1 MFISNNQK
9 AEAAYSIN
17 DLQEEIEKDMSLNLP
32 LRTSVFLKKITK
44 KALLNQDM
52 YYRIEKKTKIW
63 WPIIAWLHY
72 YFLDYKMDTFN
83 SKWIGVNPDTIS
95 KSLVNSCYPAPH
107 SFEESIVDALKE
119 AFPLSD
125 WLRNRPLQNIF
136 NFISLGL
143 TRIKNSLHCVGD
155 MMTLG
160 GFNNPLPYNGFL
172 KHKIGLVP
180 FINYLLDNKLIDR
193 ESKEVLLPIGF
204 SNIVS
209 HNKRK
214 KL

>member
-1 MFISNNQK
+1 MLISNSEK
-9 AEAAYSIN
+9 SGYSYSIN

-32 LRTSVFLKKITK
+32 LKTSVFLKKITK
-44 KALLNQDM
+44 QALLNQDM

-72 YFLDYKMDTFN
+72 YFLNYQKDTFEA
-83 SKWIGVNPDTIS
+83 SFLGVKTDVIS
-95 KSLVNSCYPAPH
+95 KSLVNAGYPAPY
-107 SFEESIVDALKE
+107 SFEESITDVLKE

-125 WLRNRPLQNIF
+125 WLRSRPLQNIF

-143 TRIKNSLHCVGD
+143 TRIRSSLHCVGD

-180 FINYLLDNKLIDR
+180 FINYLIDNKMID
-193 ESKEVLLPIGF
+193 KETKELLLPIGF
-204 SNIVS
+204 SNIIDRDS
-209 HNKRK
+209 RK